1 MKKNA
6 SFPTLT
12 TAAVVGAS
20 AVLLGA
26 LGAHALKKVLDPQA
40 LASFETAVRYQ
51 MFHAVALLAT
61 YHRHHGWW
69 SKALWTGGTLLFSG
83 SIYGLTLLPLLG
95 IEPSFLGPV
104 TPLGGILLVTGWI
117 WLLVERKNALN
128 GNSAT

>member
-1 MKKNA
+1 MKKQR

-12 TAAVVGAS
+12 TAAILGAT

-26 LGAHALKKVLDPQA
+26 LGAHALKKALDPSA

-69 SKALWTGGTLLFSG
+69 SKALWSAGTVLFSG
-83 SIYGLTLLPLLG
+83 SIYGLVLLPLVSIDG
-95 IEPSFLGPV
+95 SFLGPV
-104 TPLGGILLVTGWI
+104 TPLGGTLLVIGWV
-117 WLLVERKNALN
+117 WLLVERNNALN